1 MRGTH
6 ANKPVIKTHFKKR
19 YKYNTTKN
27 NLWERGNL
35 GSSYHSEAL
44 LALGTQND

>member
-6 ANKPVIKTHFKKR
+6 ANKPVIKTHF
-19 YKYNTTKN
+19 